1 MESEGNFME
10 IDKSR
15 IDRLSSLD
23 DKTFGQIIYNVVLA
37 SGGSEHSA
45 RSAMSSAPII
55 KAKLKN
61 ASESELRHILGYIG
75 EKNAAEILGMM
86 EQDK

>member
-1 MESEGNFME
+1 ME

-15 IDRLSSLD
+15 LEGLSSLD
-23 DKTFGQIIYNVVLA
+23 DKTFGQIIYSVVLA

-61 ASESELRHILGYIG
+61 ATDDELRRILGYIG
-75 EKNAAEILGMM
+75 EKNAEDILGRLG
-86 EQDK
+86 QKK